1 MVAFVL
7 YMVFVGSREINC
19 IKAEIS
25 EKCCIGGRVTK
36 GVEHPA
42 YARDNSK
49 FFLHKL
55 MTNVHIHN
63 HVLIVGASLIS
74 SYPTSLRYL
83 QLTIAYQFLYILLP
97 PGRQPGVPHVE
108 IFHLYICES
117 KIFVHF

>member
-1 MVAFVL
+1 MVAFVF
-7 YMVFVGSREINC
+7 YMVFAGSREINC

-25 EKCCIGGRVTK
+25 EKCCISGRVTK

-42 YARDNSK
+42 YAWDDSK

-55 MTNVHIHN
+55 MANVHIHDDI
-63 HVLIVGASLIS
+63 LIVGASLIVG
-74 SYPTSLRYL
+74 YPSSLRYL
-83 QLTIAYQFLYILLP
+83 QLTIANQFLYILLP

-108 IFHLYICES
+108 IFHLYIGKS